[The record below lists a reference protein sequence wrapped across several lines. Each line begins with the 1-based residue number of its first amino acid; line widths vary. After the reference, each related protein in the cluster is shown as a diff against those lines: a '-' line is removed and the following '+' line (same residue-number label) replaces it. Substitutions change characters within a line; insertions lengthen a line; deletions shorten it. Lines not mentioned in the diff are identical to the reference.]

1 MKISEILGWD
11 GKLQERFWSK
21 VEKTDEC
28 WNWTA
33 DKFSNGYGKLRV
45 KHDGRLRQLGAHRIA
60 YLLTHFEVPDDRFVC
75 HSCDNPLCVNP
86 KHLWLGTQ
94 ADNMRDA
101 SSKDRVR
108 GTYGKF
114 REPDCAGEKNGQAK
128 LTQSQVDEIR
138 ERYALGGVHQKHLA
152 AEFGVFQSTISK
164 LVTHQRWA

>member
-138 ERYALGGVHQKHLA
+138 ERYAAGVRQKQLA
-152 AEFGVFQSTISK
+152 EKFGVLQSTISK
-164 LVTHQRWA
+164 LVKHQRWA